1 LTSRQ
6 NNTGKTSLGAS
17 NCHLINPGV
26 AEINEE
32 ALVDKFTSE
41 LEGKVLCLLDELHDD
56 LLNDVSFFLAA
67 LRSPLCSTGTKTT
80 PWK

>member
-1 LTSRQ
+1 MAPLTSRQ

-17 NCHLINPGV
+17 ICHLINPGV

-41 LEGKVLCLLDELHDD
+41 LEGKVLCLIEELD
-56 LLNDVSFFLAA
+56 
-67 LRSPLCSTGTKTT
+67 LRDCATKPT
-80 PWK
+80 PH